1 MIRSDMFNNV
11 CTLFLTFH
19 DSTGGEGGI
28 IHCTCFVETCLHAE
42 RPELRR
48 RKLLVEDT
56 LRLLSETE
64 GTSPNCVC
72 MLVNQLRVCI
82 GVKS

>member
-1 MIRSDMFNNV
+1 MIP
-11 CTLFLTFH
+11 L
-19 DSTGGEGGI
+19 GGGI

-42 RPELRR
+42 RPEMRR
-48 RKLLVEDT
+48 HELLVEDT
-56 LRLLSETE
+56 SHLLSETE

-72 MLVNQLRVCI
+72 TLVNQPRIYV